1 MVREFLGNI
10 KGQKGEPGEKGAK
23 GDKGDKGDGLE
34 NHVMGSENLFSMS
47 REKWR
52 YSGNIVD
59 YDYRNGVIRF
69 SNTVYQFR
77 YEIYLKKGVYTIS
90 VDEVINPEREGYEN
104 TVTATLYDSNEN
116 SVRTIGILGGSE
128 SEHPNIRRFEITESE
143 EIENDGVF
151 NVQIAIANSGRH
163 DGEIHGLQIVRGEI
177 LPTWALSTE
186 DYIENSMTSLSGSV
200 DMDIDVFSFDSIGV
214 VDSHIINSYL
224 PNINTENVD
233 SNGVFTLSEG
243 AWAIDMSLRLG
254 MYADNEGY
262 FAVALYQNENI
273 VKRTMKS
280 AKTYDSLRLSATL
293 FCNEGDT
300 VRFNIY
306 GYSMTGAQTSFSVLA
321 SSGANYL
328 TMKKIGGL

>member
-23 GDKGDKGDGLE
+23 GDKGDPGVLPEVNANIIPMSLNDWIDNEQYNSTTGEPGSYNGRSRLKTKIPVVKGETYTLSDESTVESQLIGVRWYIFDGGVFVE
-34 NHVMGSENLFSMS
+34 S
-47 REKWR
+47 RSISR
-52 YSGNIVD
+52 GQD
-59 YDYRNGVIRF
+59 TQLTMTGD
-69 SNTVYQFR
+69 
-77 YEIYLKKGVYTIS
+77 EITF
-90 VDEVINPEREGYEN
+90 
-104 TVTATLYDSNEN
+104 ALYPTS
-116 SVRTIGILGGSE
+116 GGSNP
-128 SEHPNIRRFEITESE
+128 SRFIEHPDNRLAFKLE
-143 EIENDGVF
+143 
-151 NVQIAIANSGRH
+151 
-163 DGEIHGLQIVRGEI
+163 RGDSKTKHLNTFKHYDRKI
-177 LPTWALSTE
+177 SHL
-186 DYIENSMTSLSGSV
+186 NRSLSGSV

-214 VDSHIINSYL
+214 VDSHIINSYV

-243 AWAIDMSLRLG
+243 AWVIDMSLR
-254 MYADNEGY
+254 MTRYSDNEGY
-262 FAVALYQNENI
+262 FAVALYQNENV

-300 VRFNIY
+300 LRFHIY
-306 GYSMTGAQTSFSVLA
+306 GYSMTGVQTTDFAILK